1 MSNALAALSN
11 LALLGVSSPS
21 VTAELL
27 AELLI
32 SMLALFVILKRERQ
46 RFENTRQAPLFCS

>member
-21 VTAELL
+21 VNAELL

-32 SMLALFVILKRERQ
+32 SLLVLFFI
-46 RFENTRQAPLFCS
+46 